1 MNKNIKSENKRDMLE
16 RLSLEIKSC
25 QKCGLCKTAT
35 QAVPGDGYYD
45 ADIMF
50 IGEAPGFYED
60 QKGIPFVGRAGKL
73 LDFLL
78 HQINLERKDIYIT
91 NIVKHRPPDNRDP
104 TEVEILACQPF
115 LKRQIEIIQP
125 KVIATLG
132 RYAMNYFLPNAKI
145 STSHGVEVIMPNFV
159 LYPLYHPAA
168 ALRNGTVK
176 KALILDF
183 LRLPEIV
190 DKVKNGEISL
200 GNNRNIDPNYNFSM
214 KDTND
219 KSKAE
224 SKEHD
229 SNNDINK
236 KNVDTDQIRLI

>member
-1 MNKNIKSENKRDMLE
+1 MNKDLKPKDKKKFLE
-16 RLSLEIKSC
+16 KLASEIKSC

-35 QAVPGDGYYD
+35 QAVPGDGHYN

-60 QKGIPFVGRAGKL
+60 RDGIPFVGRAGKL

-78 HQINLERKDIYIT
+78 HQINLARKDIYIT
-91 NIVKHRPPDNRDP
+91 NIVKHRPPENRDP
-104 TEVEILACQPF
+104 TEAEILACQPF
-115 LKRQIEIIQP
+115 LKKQIEIIQP

-145 STSHGVEVIMPNFV
+145 SASHGVEVIMPNYV

-176 KALILDF
+176 KTLILDF

-190 DKVKNGEISL
+190 KKVESGEIEAKDQ
-200 GNNRNIDPNYNFSM
+200 NN
-214 KDTND
+214 
-219 KSKAE
+219 E
-224 SKEHD
+224 
-229 SNNDINK
+229 NNAQYELLK
-236 KNVDTDQIRLI
+236 